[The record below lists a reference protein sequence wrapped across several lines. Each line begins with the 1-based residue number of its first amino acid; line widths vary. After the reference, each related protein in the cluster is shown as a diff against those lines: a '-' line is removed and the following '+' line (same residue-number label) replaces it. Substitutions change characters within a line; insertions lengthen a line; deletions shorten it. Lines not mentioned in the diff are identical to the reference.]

1 MIKRGISLL
10 MVLIFLFVFFACS
23 PQSNDKLNILLEE
36 HSDLVGKVQ
45 YVSKE
50 DNDGYDVIYEEI
62 YYNQS
67 HLFQVREDSREIPEN
82 DILIAWDTLPF
93 GLWYLDEYY
102 SYTADAPIFFYLS
115 RTNDVFIRDDYNY
128 ETDVF
133 VIEGTEQKFVFS
145 DMFTSSNAIPYA
157 YPIPNKDG
165 TDITLYSETCPRL
178 QIPLRLFC
186 ENDIWYAGGISQSA
200 LFEVSDELL
209 DTLIID
215 IR

>member
-102 SYTADAPIFFYLS
+102 SYTADAPIFFY
-115 RTNDVFIRDDYNY
+115 
-128 ETDVF
+128 
-133 VIEGTEQKFVFS
+133 TEQWVPANPFYQVALQKYYL
-145 DMFTSSNAIPYA
+145 T
-157 YPIPNKDG
+157 KD
-165 TDITLYSETCPRL
+165 IL
-178 QIPLRLFC
+178 
-186 ENDIWYAGGISQSA
+186 
-200 LFEVSDELL
+200 
-209 DTLIID
+209 
-215 IR
+215 